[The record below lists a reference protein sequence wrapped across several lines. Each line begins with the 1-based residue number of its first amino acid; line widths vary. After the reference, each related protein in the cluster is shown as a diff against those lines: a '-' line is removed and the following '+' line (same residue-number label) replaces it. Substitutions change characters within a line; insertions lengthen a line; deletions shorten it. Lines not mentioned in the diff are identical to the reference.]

1 MLKHNEA
8 NPLSIFGL
16 RRLEHCPAHFQ
27 RVDFDL
33 KTNEKTITD
42 WIWAN
47 LEGRF
52 WVGDWYYKDSGGNVQ
67 LGKRAGF
74 EIAGEA
80 SMFMLVLDQIN
91 TSPDF

>member
-42 WIWAN
+42 WIWSN

-52 WVGDWYYKDSGGNVQ
+52 WFGDWYYKDAKGNVQ
-67 LGKRAGF
+67 LEKRVGF

-91 TSPDF
+91 TPLDF